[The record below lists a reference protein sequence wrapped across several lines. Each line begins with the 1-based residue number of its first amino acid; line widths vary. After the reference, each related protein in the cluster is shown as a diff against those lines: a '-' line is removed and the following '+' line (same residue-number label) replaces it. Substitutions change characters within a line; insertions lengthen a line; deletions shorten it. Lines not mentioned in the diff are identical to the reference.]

1 MNMPISPVPPSLPR
15 GYGVNALLPLLNA
28 VEIELIQTTVRAFV
42 QEQAVATRLQA
53 LPILEAQS
61 SGVSAVA
68 FELTSLLQLLSW
80 RRLADPANADLS
92 DEQLK
97 TLLDDLLNS
106 EQARAIGERLNT
118 SLGWYGA
125 ADNETADP
133 MIIRQLAWKALIL
146 ELDPPQLQKP
156 GHIAGYE
163 FGKPEN
169 WGRSLSA
176 IQAEFERFLAWTTR
190 NVQGGRSRSAARLA
204 AVILAPLAPELAIK
218 GTPATLRYGTG
229 VWVNFAHGVILTE
242 TLCPGSSQRLSYE
255 QLLDIPLKLSH
266 SATDSERNIII
277 QARLAP
283 ALQWA
288 IANNVL
294 PIRASSEYLSSEIE
308 TAMAAL
314 DEHQR
319 KVVSA
324 MATLLSKVPD
334 RLEIGSS
341 KFNEVLGRDAGTLA
355 QSVMRPT
362 TLGKRFEYALR
373 NPAPSTRPG
382 EFYLLDV
389 FIAGFMKDGTDKFEP
404 HLQTGQED
412 WAQLLSAKIDR
423 LKGID
428 VEALYQ
434 EAFDTYSHDAET
446 AYSCLIDMLVADI
459 PYLDRLAIE
468 HGRVDVYV
476 LERETGKAL
485 SDETPR
491 DRELKQ
497 GRAGFILI
505 CKHGG
510 NTFAYEV
517 FPLLGIVKRR
527 TDLPLLP
534 NGGLVK
540 TVGHEIQR
548 AAVELSLDWAA
559 YDKPAY
565 PRSGTFSHVIPSHIG
580 HALPS
585 DPNQAS
591 PVCYLSSR
599 RLKSLSDGVALKN
612 LFFDKET
619 EFKAHQG
626 QTGSEFVTAN
636 YPPAL
641 RITALFLPGLS
652 CVNAVVN
659 DEAPTLACVID
670 VGTVMAKPV
679 FKFAKGFV
687 SLVFKTGAPAVG
699 RSLPALATLTKTF
712 LSLTVASARS
722 GLNPFEGFF
731 FRWGNFVGLSALMIK
746 LTYKLHEAVGQ
757 TLGRPG
763 EFAYINGLESA
774 ASPGSW
780 RPIAVGDRLAMIDG
794 VSDVPVRE
802 FPTANGSVRTYLINT
817 ASSQPYGPML
827 EGGLLRLTSGV
838 AE

>member
-1 MNMPISPVPPSLPR
+1 MNTSFTHR
-15 GYGVNALLPLLNA
+15 GSGVNALLPLLNS
-28 VEIELIQTTVRAFV
+28 VQIELIQTTVRAFV
-42 QEQAVATRLQA
+42 QEQTAATRLQA
-53 LPILEAQS
+53 VPVLEAQS
-61 SGVSAVA
+61 SGISAVT

-80 RRLADPANADLS
+80 RHLADAGNAGLS
-92 DEQLK
+92 DQQIT
-97 TLLDDLLNS
+97 TLLDNMLSS
-106 EQARAIGERLNT
+106 EQARAVGERLNAA
-118 SLGWYGA
+118 LGWYGA
-125 ADNETADP
+125 ADDESVDP
-133 MIIRQLAWKALIL
+133 MIVRQLVWKALIL
-146 ELDPPQLQKP
+146 ELDPPVPQQP
-156 GHIAGYE
+156 GLIAGYE

-169 WGRSLSA
+169 WGRSLSD
-176 IQAEFERFLAWTTR
+176 IQAEFESFLAWTTLT
-190 NVQGGRSRSAARLA
+190 VQGGRSKNAARLA
-204 AVILAPLAPELAIK
+204 AVVLAPLAPALAFK
-218 GTPATLRYGTG
+218 GAPTALRYGTG
-229 VWVNFAHGVILTE
+229 VWVNFAHGVTLTE

-255 QLLDIPLKLSH
+255 QLLDLPLKLSD
-266 SATDSERNIII
+266 SAVDSERNIII

-288 IANNVL
+288 IANNVV
-294 PIRASSEYLSSEIE
+294 PAKTSSDYSAAEIE

-324 MATLLSKVPD
+324 MGALLRKVPD
-334 RLEIGSS
+334 RLDIGTS
-341 KFNEVLGRDAGTLA
+341 KFNEVLGHDAAALA
-355 QSVMRPT
+355 QLVMRPT

-389 FIAGFMKDGTDKFEP
+389 FVAGFMKDGTDKFEP
-404 HLQTGQED
+404 HLQTSQEE
-412 WAQLLSAKIDR
+412 WAQILSTQIER

-434 EAFDTYSHDAET
+434 AAFDTYSQDAET

-459 PYLDRLAIE
+459 PYSDRLAIE

-485 SDETPR
+485 SEEAPR

-510 NTFAYEV
+510 HAFAYEV
-517 FPLLGIVKRR
+517 FPLLGIVTRR

-540 TVGHEIQR
+540 AVGHKVQR
-548 AAVELSLDWAA
+548 AAVELPLDWAA
-559 YDKPAY
+559 YDKPVY
-565 PRSGTFSHVIPSHIG
+565 PRPGTFSGVIPHHVG
-580 HALPS
+580 HALPGN
-585 DPNQAS
+585 PNQAS
-591 PVCYLSSR
+591 PVCFLSSR

-626 QTGSEFVTAN
+626 QTGAEFVTAN

-641 RITALFLPGLS
+641 RLTALFLPGLS
-652 CVNAVVN
+652 CVNAVAN
-659 DEAPTLACVID
+659 DESPTLACVID
-670 VGTVMAKPV
+670 VGSVMAKPA

-687 SLVFKTGAPAVG
+687 SLVSKTGAPAIG
-699 RSLPALATLTKTF
+699 RGLPALATLTRTF
-712 LSLTVASARS
+712 LSRSVVSARS

-731 FRWGNFVGLSALMIK
+731 FRWGDFVGLSALLIR

-774 ASPGSW
+774 ASPGNW
-780 RPIAVGDRLAMIDG
+780 RPIAIGDRLAMISG
-794 VSDVPVRE
+794 VSDVLVRE
-802 FPTANGSVRTYLINT
+802 FPAVNGSVRSYLVNT
-817 ASSQPYGPML
+817 ASGQPYGPVL
-827 EGGLLRLTSGV
+827 EGGLLPLPLDNVPGI
-838 AE
+838 AG